1 MQRRVKHDHGGGGP
15 PHSKGDADQEQVA
28 TKPGRKLVFDAD
40 NRSCRV
46 WDLTIDE
53 ARAVA
58 ADINARMAAL
68 QRQWEASGDLQ
79 ALLGGLI
86 FCQQQ
91 MPAWVFKGLME
102 NIQQQLNN
110 PDATRFLLVRYAHDQ
125 LGLTI
130 DESYDW
136 ASSNVTDPT
145 ARGGRDTMMRGY
157 QRVRRLV
164 ADIDRIRPRPP
175 SPRRR

>member
-1 MQRRVKHDHGGGGP
+1 MMTTAGRHAKKMP
-15 PHSKGDADQEQVA
+15 PKGRSVMIW
-28 TKPGRKLVFDAD
+28 GRKLVIDAE
-40 NRSCRV
+40 NRRYERN
-46 WDLTIDE
+46 LTVDE
-53 ARAVA
+53 ARAMA
-58 ADINARMAAL
+58 TDINARMAAL

-102 NIQQQLNN
+102 NILQQLNN
-110 PDATRFLLVRYAHDQ
+110 PDATRFLLVRYAHDH
-125 LGLTI
+125 LGKTI
-130 DESYDW
+130 DESYEW
-136 ASSNVTDPT
+136 ASRNITDPT

-157 QRVRRLV
+157 QRVRRQV

>member
-1 MQRRVKHDHGGGGP
+1 METR
-15 PHSKGDADQEQVA
+15 
-28 TKPGRKLVFDAD
+28 LVFDAD
-40 NRSCRV
+40 NRRV
-46 WDLTIDE
+46 VGCGTSPSTR
-53 ARAVA
+53 RAPWRT
-58 ADINARMAAL
+58 DINARMAAL

-91 MPAWVFKGLME
+91 LPAWVFKGLIT

-130 DESYDW
+130 DESYEW
-136 ASSNVTDPT
+136 ASRNVTDPT
-145 ARGGRDTMMRGY
+145 AIGGQT
-157 QRVRRLV
+157 
-164 ADIDRIRPRPP
+164 P
-175 SPRRR
+175 

>member
-1 MQRRVKHDHGGGGP
+1 MTTAGRHAKKTP
-15 PHSKGDADQEQVA
+15 PKERAVM
-28 TKPGRKLVFDAD
+28 KWGRKLVIDIA
-40 NRSCRV
+40 NRRYETSN
-46 WDLTIDE
+46 LTIDE

-102 NIQQQLNN
+102 NILQQLNN
-110 PDATRFLLVRYAHDQ
+110 PDATRFLLVRYAHDH
-125 LGLTI
+125 LGKTI
-130 DESYDW
+130 DESYEW
-136 ASSNVTDPT
+136 ASRNITDPT

-157 QRVRRLV
+157 QRVRRQV